1 MGILRVGEKKYKD
14 IGYTKDIK
22 TGRIGWKR
30 IVKNTI
36 RFGWEYVDDNGGSN
50 INLPPTKV
58 GKRKVE
64 LSFIRLNSEKDAQ
77 PAAVRALE
85 FFYNLVFL
93 IRRIAVF
100 LLPVLAVAGI
110 VVSIIKK
117 LEGFKT
123 AAVFILVDFAIW
135 IACIIAEGILSR
147 CAAANLKAKT
157 PVVKPKNSGKNNRFS
172 SSLSKYSSKNQTSDD
187 DDDVITLTSK
197 NGEEI
202 DFVEIAGIQYRGN
215 FYAILQPI
223 ELLEGMEDDE
233 ALVFKVSRN
242 AGGEDNFEVELN
254 DDIIDAV
261 FVEYNKLLDEAE
273 KNDKK

>member
-1 MGILRVGEKKYKD
+1 MAKNGKD
-14 IGYTKDIK
+14 VIDY
-22 TGRIGWKR
+22 
-30 IVKNTI
+30 
-36 RFGWEYVDDNGGSN
+36 
-50 INLPPTKV
+50 PTTELGKHKV
-58 GKRKVE
+58 A
-64 LSFIRLNSEKDAQ
+64 LSFYRFDEEKDAQ
-77 PAAVRALE
+77 PAVVRALE

-117 LEGFKT
+117 LEGLKT
-123 AAVFILVDFAIW
+123 AAIFILVDFAIW
-135 IACIIAEGILSR
+135 IACIITEGILSR
-147 CAAANLKAKT
+147 CAAAKLKAKT
-157 PVVKPKNSGKNNRFS
+157 SVVKPKNSGKNNRFS
-172 SSLSKYSSKNQTSDD
+172 SSLSKHSSKNQTADD

-202 DFVEIAGIQYRGN
+202 DFVEIAGIHYRGN

-273 KNDKK
+273 KNDKKSSAS